1 MKKKIK
7 QIFFLCFFSLFLFS
21 LYQPTFAYLPCE
33 PEDKCTKSSDCK
45 PIEGYN
51 VSCINQC
58 CTYIPISPLDK
69 TRKALEDCQKNGST
83 SQECYLIG
91 TSSLD
96 PENGYSGIIEN
107 TVNGLNIALLGLPP
121 TEDELSSG
129 KIKAGLIAQL
139 GSFID
144 SLYENPPASSVNYFA
159 DLLQNLGI
167 SKNVYAQGIG
177 FKAMGN
183 LLPLWKVSRNI
194 AYIFFTIIFI
204 FIGLAIILR
213 IKIDPKTV
221 VTIQNAL
228 PKLIITLIL
237 ITFSYA
243 IVGLMI
249 DLSYLIIR
257 LGVLFASQTGY
268 ISPTELTQKQDWYG
282 SLSFW
287 DAIKEIFINNL
298 QFKSLIPSAV
308 GAGVGAL
315 VALLITSS
323 GGLIGLGGVIGFLLF
338 AIIILWCLFK
348 LFLSL
353 VNCYIQIILSLIL
366 GPIQIAAGALPGNQG
381 GFNSW
386 LKNLTANILVFP
398 AVSLTFLLTS
408 LLLKTGGPTWR
419 PPVIA
424 PSGGLLTTI
433 LAIGMI
439 LLLPKIPDMVK
450 SAFKMKPAGYGAAIG
465 EAIKPIQPLYK
476 AGASAAVS
484 KLEVTSP
491 GWGAVVSTLTGAKG
505 SGGRGKSAK
514 DRF

>member
-1 MKKKIK
+1 
-7 QIFFLCFFSLFLFS
+7 
-21 LYQPTFAYLPCE
+21 
-33 PEDKCTKSSDCK
+33 
-45 PIEGYN
+45 
-51 VSCINQC
+51 
-58 CTYIPISPLDK
+58 
-69 TRKALEDCQKNGST
+69 
-83 SQECYLIG
+83 
-91 TSSLD
+91 
-96 PENGYSGIIEN
+96 
-107 TVNGLNIALLGLPP
+107 LPP

-139 GSFID
+139 GSLID

-177 FKAMGN
+177 FKAMSN

-268 ISPTELTQKQDWYG
+268 LSPTELTKQQDWYS

-287 DAIKEIFINNL
+287 DAIKEIFINIG
-298 QFKSLIPSAV
+298 FKSLIP
-308 GAGVGAL
+308 AGVGAGAG
-315 VALLITSS
+315 ALLVLLLTHAFS
-323 GGLIGLGGVIGFLLF
+323 GGITLLGAAIGSLLF
-338 AIIILWCLFK
+338 GIIILWCIFK

-353 VNCYIQIILSLIL
+353 VTCYIQIILSLIL

-386 LKNLTANILVFP
+386 LKNLIANILVFP

-424 PSGGLLTTI
+424 PSGRSLTSL
-433 LAIGMI
+433 LAIGII

-476 AGASAAVS
+476 AGASAVVS
-484 KLEVTSP
+484 KLEVASP
-491 GWGAVVSTLTGAKG
+491 EWGAIVSTLTGVKG
-505 SGGRGKSAK
+505 SGGRGKTAQ